1 MNLNL
6 LTTLP
11 LVATLAAA
19 IALGAGSTGRGAL
32 PDLELPP
39 PAIGAQP
46 AATGVLA
53 AAEITNASA
62 TIDHLIADNLQKMGL
77 KANPRTSDEQFLR
90 RAYLDLIGRI
100 PTLDESIA
108 FFSSQRSDKRQMLV
122 KSLIGSEGYISH
134 QFTFWADLL
143 RATTRLQNRYPG
155 QSYVDWIKQAL
166 RENKPYDKMV
176 TELLCSEGPALARG
190 NGATGYYVRD
200 FGMPL
205 DNMSNTVQIFLGT
218 QLTCAQCHNHPN
230 DKWTRKDY
238 YAMAAFTNSTEV
250 KKGYKADKSTMK
262 PGERMEMAEIAKK
275 IKSDPPEVRNAVRR
289 LTETVGLSVHSDEK
303 SAMKLP
309 HDYQYPDAKPNE
321 MVQAKA
327 MFGEAPAIGAKQ
339 DPREVYA
346 AWMTSASNPRFA
358 TVIANRMWKKAMG
371 IGLVEPVDNFKDDS
385 LASNPALLDFL
396 TKLMV
401 SVKFDLRKFQEAIYS
416 SDTWQRQVLA
426 KDVNPGDEGYA
437 FQGPVLRRLTAEQLW
452 DSLMTLSVPDIDTHK
467 GATAEP
473 LIEMYEKNKD
483 MTPTQM
489 YELAKGMSTNRE
501 AATTLR
507 NDFQRLKGEIDKATT
522 PEQKKKLF
530 AEMKELGDRRR
541 ELEAKADPA
550 MAQAI
555 KKKDGQRD
563 GRMGAMMRASELPQ
577 PAPNGHFLRMFGQSD
592 RELIENSSPA
602 PAVTQ
607 ALALMNGMVDSDILS
622 IRSVLSANLLKG
634 TTTEAKAKILWQTV
648 LARQPT
654 ADELTF
660 ASREITKGSKEEWN
674 DLAWALINSNEFL
687 FLR

>member
-19 IALGAGSTGRGAL
+19 IALGAGSLGRGSL
-32 PDLELPP
+32 PDAELPA
-39 PAIGAQP
+39 PALGGQP
-46 AATGVLA
+46 SGTGLLA

-62 TIDHLIADNLQKMGL
+62 TIDKLIADQQQKLGL
-77 KANPRTSDEQFLR
+77 KPNPRTTDEQFLR
-90 RAYLDLIGRI
+90 RAYLDLVGRI
-100 PTLDESIA
+100 PTLEESVA
-108 FFSSQRSDKRQMLV
+108 FFSSQRADKRQALV

-143 RATTRLQNRYPG
+143 RATTRLQDRYPG
-155 QSYVDWIKQAL
+155 QSYVDWIKQSL

-218 QLTCAQCHNHPN
+218 QLACAQCHNHPN

-250 KKGYKADKSTMK
+250 KKGYKADKSAMK
-262 PGERMEMAEIAKK
+262 PGERMEMAELAKK
-275 IKSDPPEVRNAVRR
+275 IRNDPPEVRNAFRR
-289 LTETVGLSVHSDEK
+289 LTETVGLSVNSADK

-309 HDYQYPDAKPNE
+309 HDYQYADAKPNE
-321 MVQAKA
+321 MVQAHV
-327 MFGEAPAIGAKQ
+327 MFGDTPAVGAKQ

-346 AWMTSASNPRFA
+346 AWMTSANNPRFA
-358 TVIANRMWKKAMG
+358 TVVANRLWKKAMG
-371 IGLVEPVDNFKDDS
+371 IGLVEPVDNFKDDTV
-385 LASNPALLDFL
+385 ASNPALMDFL

-401 SVKFDLRKFQEAIYS
+401 SVKFDLRKFQEAIYTT
-416 SDTWQRQVLA
+416 DAWQRQVMA
-426 KDVNPGDEGYA
+426 KDVNAGDEGYA

-452 DSLMTLSVPDIDTHK
+452 DSLMTLAVPDLDTQK
-467 GATAEP
+467 GATSESQ
-473 LIEMYEKNKD
+473 IEMYEKNKE

-489 YELAKGMSTNRE
+489 YELAKGMSTHRE
-501 AATTLR
+501 EAQALR
-507 NDFQRLKGEIDKATT
+507 KDFERLKGEIEKAAN
-522 PEQKKKLF
+522 PEEKRKLF
-530 AEMKELGDRRR
+530 AQMKELGERRK
-541 ELEAKADPA
+541 ELEAKADPSMA
-550 MAQAI
+550 MAV
-555 KKKDGQRD
+555 KKKEGQRD
-563 GRMGAMMRASELPQ
+563 GRMGSMLRASELLQ
-577 PAPNGHFLRMFGQSD
+577 PAPNGHFLRMYGQSD
-592 RELIENSSPA
+592 RQLIENATPA

-607 ALALMNGMVDSDILS
+607 ALALMNGLVDGDILS
-622 IRSVLSANLLKG
+622 NRSLLSANLLKG
-634 TTTEAKAKILWQTV
+634 TSPDAKVKILWQTI

-654 ADELTF
+654 AEELSF
-660 ASREITKGSKEEWN
+660 ATREIVKGSKEEWN
-674 DLAWALINSNEFL
+674 DLAWALINSSEFL